1 MDILS
6 DRDAMRRW
14 TRARRAAG
22 ERVAFVPTMGYLH
35 EGHLSLVR
43 RARNLADHVVV
54 SVYVNP
60 TQFAPGEDLDVY
72 PRDLEGDL
80 SKLRAAGVAVA
91 FTPGDLYARG
101 EGGAPPHETWV
112 TVEALS
118 KPLCGASRP
127 IFFRGVATVVTKLF
141 HIVEPDVAVFGKKD
155 YQQWRLIRRLVRD
168 LDMGIEVV
176 GAPLVREPDG
186 LAMSSR
192 NVRLSADERQR
203 ALSISRSLRQAQE
216 AVDAGER
223 RTGVLVAAARQAIEG
238 AGGRVDYVD
247 VRDPESLEPVET
259 LTGMALMAIAAHFGS
274 VRLIDNTELQVAPS

>member
-1 MDILS
+1 MEILTHP
-6 DRDAMRRW
+6 DAMRRW

-22 ERVAFVPTMGYLH
+22 GRVGFVPTMGYLH

-43 RARNLADHVVV
+43 RARNLADHVVA

-72 PRDLEGDL
+72 PRDLDGDL
-80 SKLRAAGVAVA
+80 AKLRDEGVDAVFA
-91 FTPGDLYARG
+91 PEDLYARTAQ
-101 EGGAPPHETWV
+101 GAPPHETWV
-112 TVEALS
+112 TVQDLS

-127 IFFRGVATVVTKLF
+127 IFFRGVATVVAKLF

-155 YQQWRLIRRLVRD
+155 YQQWRVIRRMVRD

-192 NVRLSADERQR
+192 NVRLSPDERQR
-203 ALSISRSLRQAQE
+203 ALSISRSLRAAQA
-216 AVDAGER
+216 AVDVGER
-223 RTGVLVAAARQAIEG
+223 HAGPLLAAAREAIEG
-238 AGGRVDYVD
+238 AGGRVDYVEL
-247 VRDPESLEPVET
+247 RDPETLAPVDT
-259 LTGMALMAIAAHFGS
+259 LTAMTLMAIAAHFGT
-274 VRLIDNTELQVAPS
+274 VRLIDNTELTLPE

>member
-1 MDILS
+1 MEILTHP
-6 DRDAMRRW
+6 DAMRRW

-22 ERVAFVPTMGYLH
+22 GRVGFVPTMGYLH

-43 RARNLADHVVV
+43 RARNLADHVVA

-72 PRDLEGDL
+72 PRDLDGDL
-80 SKLRAAGVAVA
+80 AKLRAEGVDAVFA
-91 FTPGDLYARG
+91 PEDLYARTAQ
-101 EGGAPPHETWV
+101 GAPPHETWV
-112 TVEALS
+112 TVQDLS

-127 IFFRGVATVVTKLF
+127 IFFRGVATVVAKLF

-155 YQQWRLIRRLVRD
+155 YQQWRVIRRMVRD

-192 NVRLSADERQR
+192 NVRLSPDERQR
-203 ALSISRSLRQAQE
+203 ALSISRSLRAAQA
-216 AVDAGER
+216 AVDVGER
-223 RTGVLVAAARQAIEG
+223 HAGPLLAAAREAIEG
-238 AGGRVDYVD
+238 AGGRVDYVEL
-247 VRDPESLEPVET
+247 RDPETLAPVDT
-259 LTGMALMAIAAHFGS
+259 LTAMTLMAIAAHFGT
-274 VRLIDNTELQVAPS
+274 VRLIDNTELTLPE